1 MKINDEMAPSDPGFH
16 TLCPTR
22 WTVRADS
29 LASVRINYAVLN
41 QPGYAVYSNLEK
53 LLVNAVTGKCF
64 DAEFEAVMKVYSIDF
79 DSSLLKTQLGMYL
92 AVKTKI

>member
-1 MKINDEMAPSDPGFH
+1 MQINDEMAPSYPGFH

-22 WTVRADS
+22 WTVRA
-29 LASVRINYAVLN
+29 ASARVNYAVLN

-64 DAEFEAVMKVYSIDF
+64 DAEFEAVMKVYI
-79 DSSLLKTQLGMYL
+79 
-92 AVKTKI
+92 